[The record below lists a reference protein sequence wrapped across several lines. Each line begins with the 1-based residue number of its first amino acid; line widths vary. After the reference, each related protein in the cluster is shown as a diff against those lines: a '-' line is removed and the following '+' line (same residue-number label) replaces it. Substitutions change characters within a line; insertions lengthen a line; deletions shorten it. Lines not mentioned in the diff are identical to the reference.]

1 MHESEK
7 KVKSLSHVRLFT
19 TPWTAVYQAPLSM
32 EFSRQEYWS
41 GVPLLSPKREI
52 IGGELIVREVLN
64 SPVTLSAQ
72 CSGLPSG
79 SVDRTPVLKWFYIRN
94 SRNRAQ

>member
-1 MHESEK
+1 MAAH
-7 KVKSLSHVRLFT
+7 
-19 TPWTAVYQAPLSM
+19 QAPLSLG
-32 EFSRQEYWS
+32 FSRQDNWS

-94 SRNRAQ
+94 SQSISQADVNFT